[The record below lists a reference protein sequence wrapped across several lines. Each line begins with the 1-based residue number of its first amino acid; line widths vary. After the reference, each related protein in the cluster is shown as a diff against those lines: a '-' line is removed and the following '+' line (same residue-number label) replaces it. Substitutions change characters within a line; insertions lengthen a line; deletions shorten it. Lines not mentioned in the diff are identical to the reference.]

1 MLEHHERIDGTG
13 YPNGLAGDEISL
25 EARILHAVDAF
36 TAMTRDRPYRDAM
49 TAVQA
54 LAELRAHSGT
64 QFDADVVAA
73 LERICSGRE

>member
-1 MLEHHERIDGTG
+1 MPPGPHG
-13 YPNGLAGDEISL
+13 YYAGGAGDEITL

-36 TAMTRDRPYRDAM
+36 TAMIHERPYRDAM
-49 TAVQA
+49 TADEA

-73 LERICSGRE
+73 LERIRSARE